1 MQKGRIVLWT
11 LCFSM
16 ALLDASFAGNW
27 KFLFNGENLN
37 GWKVVGSP
45 EWKVVDG
52 VIQVKGT
59 GDKMGWLIADKPYS
73 NFIFRARFKWSGGNS
88 GIQIRSRLDGEKIV
102 GYQCNLDPGRP
113 FATGSLIDENAR
125 GMLRE
130 SEISAEELFKKGEWN
145 EYEISALGDHIVI
158 QVNGFKT
165 VDLRDPK
172 GDKEGILALQ
182 MDPASGAA
190 MEWTD
195 LRILSIPAEHD
206 WTSLF
211 NGKDLSGWKPL
222 GDADWTV
229 TDGAIYGKYINKQYG
244 WLLSEKEYKD
254 FHMSL
259 RFKMPTGNSG
269 IQFRSWAVE
278 SEKMV
283 HGFQADLA
291 SDSDWISGHLYD
303 QSEKGI
309 TAKPSFDTSKI
320 IDFNGWNTY
329 EITAIGP
336 TVELFVNGIKTIEHS
351 DPDRNIPGIFAF
363 QIHSGIEMET
373 WWKDIRLI
381 EFK

>member
-16 ALLDASFAGNW
+16 ASLDASFAGNW
-27 KFLFNGENLN
+27 EFLFNGENLN

-73 NFIFRARFKWSGGNS
+73 NFIFRARFKWTGGNS

-130 SEISAEELFKKGEWN
+130 TEISAEELFKKGEWN
-145 EYEISALGDHIVI
+145 EYEISALGDRIVI

-172 GDKEGILALQ
+172 GDKEGIIALQ
-182 MDPASGAA
+182 MDPVPGAA

-195 LRILSIPAEHD
+195 VRILKVPAGHD

-211 NGKDLSGWKPL
+211 NGKDLSGWKPM

-229 TDGAIYGKYINKQYG
+229 IGGAIYGKYKNKQYG
-244 WLLSEKEYKD
+244 WLLSENEYKD

-259 RFKMPTGNSG
+259 RFKMPKGNSG

-320 IDFNGWNTY
+320 IDYNGWNTY

-351 DPDRNIPGIFAF
+351 DPERNKPGIFAF